1 MKMLV
6 NKHLFNKTGKLLDL
20 ERINREHDQQFNK
33 GEQRAWLG
41 KSNSVYDTERRDSLG
56 TAWKKRYN
64 K

>member
-1 MKMLV
+1 MTKVNNHLFRKTSKLV
-6 NKHLFNKTGKLLDL
+6 NL

-41 KSNSVYDTERRDSLG
+41 KSNSVYTAERRDSLG
-56 TAWKKRYN
+56 KAWTKRYN